1 MSKRYSQ
8 LRVDVETANNFK
20 NKTKKMNMELKK
32 MGIQKKKI
40 TQIQILNLLS
50 KQPLFLDS
58 KDLTKLAR
66 MKKYD

>member
-1 MSKRYSQ
+1 MSKKYSQ
-8 LRVDVETANNFK
+8 LRVDIETAKNFK
-20 NKTKKMNMELKK
+20 NKTKKMNTELKK
-32 MGIQKKKI
+32 MGINKKKI